1 MSGAN
6 EQSVLIAMTV
16 CNAAANLDAQ
26 LRSIAAQDHENWTL
40 IVSDDGSQDGST
52 GIAQRFAQ
60 KAGTRRV
67 IVRQGPQEGFAENF
81 LTIVRDGW
89 EPGHCLAFSD
99 HDDVWFPDR
108 LSRGL
113 RALAGVGDTPAL
125 YCSRTIITDAALRP
139 LRLSPPRPRA
149 PSFQNALAQNIA
161 AGNTILA
168 NPAAARLLHEAAS
181 RKPRIVSHDWWAYQ
195 IVTGAGGTILHDD
208 APTVLY
214 RQHAANQIG
223 ANDSARARMRR
234 IGMIL
239 SGVYRRWNDIN
250 LAALTSASD
259 LMTTENRDLV
269 ERFTAIRAGTRGLR
283 SMTALRNL
291 RLYRQTRASTAALY
305 AAALFNRL

>member
-113 RALAGVGDTPAL
+113 RALAGMGDMPAL
-125 YCSRTIITDAALRP
+125 YCSRTVITDAALRP

-181 RKPRIVSHDWWAYQ
+181 RRPKIVSHDWWAYQ

-239 SGVYRRWNDIN
+239 SGVYRRWNDVN

-283 SMTALRNL
+283 SMTALRKL